1 MQPKPWL
8 GAEFL
13 LEFVFAGEIFLSFRD
28 RCSSAVWLNRIKYRE
43 CPQIRSNMVFKWSS
57 TYVATRSHSQLV
69 QSGGLSASFSFK
81 LWRSTYQPSRQDEMS
96 TVNVSANHRYI
107 QTYCICRRLR
117 IILIFTQNVSYNVH
131 IHTSARYLTF
141 TSAVGRKRWESFR
154 WRDVIA
160 VQICVSDNC

>member
-28 RCSSAVWLNRIKYRE
+28 KCSSAAWLNRIKYRE

-57 TYVATRSHSQLV
+57 TYVATRSRSQLV
-69 QSGGLSASFSFK
+69 QSGGFVSVLQ
-81 LWRSTYQPSRQDEMS
+81 LQTMTIYQPSRQDEMS

-141 TSAVGRKRWESFR
+141 TSAIGRKRWESFR

>member
-28 RCSSAVWLNRIKYRE
+28 KCSSAVWLNRIKYRK

-57 TYVATRSHSQLV
+57 TYVATRSRSQLV
-69 QSGGLSASFSFK
+69 QSGGFVSVLQ
-81 LWRSTYQPSRQDEMS
+81 LQTMTIYQPSRQDEMS

-141 TSAVGRKRWESFR
+141 TSAVRRKCWESFR

>member
-28 RCSSAVWLNRIKYRE
+28 KCSSAAWLNRIKYRE

-57 TYVATRSHSQLV
+57 TYVATRSRSQLV
-69 QSGGLSASFSFK
+69 QSGGFVSVLQ
-81 LWRSTYQPSRQDEMS
+81 LQTMTIYQPSRQDEMS

>member
-13 LEFVFAGEIFLSFRD
+13 LEFVFAGDIFLSFRD
-28 RCSSAVWLNRIKYRE
+28 KCSSAAWMNRIKYRE

-57 TYVATRSHSQLV
+57 TYVATRSRSQLV
-69 QSGGLSASFSFK
+69 QSGGFVSVLQ
-81 LWRSTYQPSRQDEMS
+81 LQTMTIYQPSRQDEMS
-96 TVNVSANHRYI
+96 TVNVSVNHI
-107 QTYCICRRLR
+107 QTYYICHRLR
-117 IILIFTQNVSYNVH
+117 IILILNVSYNVH

>member
-28 RCSSAVWLNRIKYRE
+28 RCSSAAWLNRIKYRE

-57 TYVATRSHSQLV
+57 TYVATRSRSQLV
-69 QSGGLSASFSFK
+69 QSGGFVSVLQ
-81 LWRSTYQPSRQDEMS
+81 LQTMTIYQPSRQDEMS

-131 IHTSARYLTF
+131 IHTFARYLTF

>member
-28 RCSSAVWLNRIKYRE
+28 RCSSAAWMNRIKYRE

-57 TYVATRSHSQLV
+57 TYVATRSRSQLV
-69 QSGGLSASFSFK
+69 QSGGFVSVLQ
-81 LWRSTYQPSRQDEMS
+81 LQTMTIYQPSRQDEMS

>member
-28 RCSSAVWLNRIKYRE
+28 RCSSAAWLNRIKYRE

-57 TYVATRSHSQLV
+57 TYVATRSRSQLV
-69 QSGGLSASFSFK
+69 QSGGFVSVLQ
-81 LWRSTYQPSRQDEMS
+81 LQTMTIYQPSRQDEMS

>member
-28 RCSSAVWLNRIKYRE
+28 KCSSAAWLNRIKYRE

-57 TYVATRSHSQLV
+57 TYVATRSRSQLV
-69 QSGGLSASFSFK
+69 QSGGFVSVLQ
-81 LWRSTYQPSRQDEMS
+81 LQTMTIYQPSRQDEMS

-107 QTYCICRRLR
+107 QTYCICRRLC

-141 TSAVGRKRWESFR
+141 TSAIGRKRWESFR

>member
-1 MQPKPWL
+1 MQPKLWL

-13 LEFVFAGEIFLSFRD
+13 LEFVFAGETFLSFRD
-28 RCSSAVWLNRIKYRE
+28 RCSSAAWMNSIKYRK
-43 CPQIRSNMVFKWSS
+43 CPQMWSNMVFKWSS
-57 TYVATRSHSQLV
+57 TYVATRSHSNMAA
-69 QSGGLSASFSFK
+69 SSASFSFK
-81 LWRSTYQPSRQDEMS
+81 LWRSTCQPSRQDEMS

-107 QTYCICRRLR
+107 QTCYIRRRLR
-117 IILIFTQNVSYNVH
+117 IILIFTQNESSNVH
-131 IHTSARYLTF
+131 IHTFARYLTF

>member
-57 TYVATRSHSQLV
+57 TYVATRSRSQLV
-69 QSGGLSASFSFK
+69 QSGGFVSVLQ
-81 LWRSTYQPSRQDEMS
+81 LQTMTIYQPSRQDEMS

>member
-69 QSGGLSASFSFK
+69 QSGGFVSVLQ
-81 LWRSTYQPSRQDEMS
+81 LQTMTIYQPSRQDEMS

>member
-28 RCSSAVWLNRIKYRE
+28 RCSSAAWMNRIKYRE

-57 TYVATRSHSQLV
+57 TYVATRSRSQLV

-81 LWRSTYQPSRQDEMS
+81 LWRSTSRVDRMKCQ
-96 TVNVSANHRYI
+96 
-107 QTYCICRRLR
+107 Q
-117 IILIFTQNVSYNVH
+117 
-131 IHTSARYLTF
+131 LTF
-141 TSAVGRKRWESFR
+141 QQTTDTFRRTVYVVGYVLYWYLHKMCRITFTFTRPHVTWPSHR
-154 WRDVIA
+154 PSGGNAGR
-160 VQICVSDNC
+160 VSGDET